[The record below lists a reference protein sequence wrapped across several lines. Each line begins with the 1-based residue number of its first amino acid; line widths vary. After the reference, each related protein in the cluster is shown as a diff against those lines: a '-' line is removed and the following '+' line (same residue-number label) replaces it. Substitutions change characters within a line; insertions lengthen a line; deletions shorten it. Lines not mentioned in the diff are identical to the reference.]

1 MAAGARGLARG
12 PADDSPGDLAGTVP
26 WQRVTT
32 GDDAVAVAERG
43 ALGTSARVV
52 VWPPGNLGLACAAAD
67 DVLAGLDRQA
77 SRFRPDS
84 ELSWL
89 HAAGG
94 GTFLLSDGL
103 AEAVGVALAAARW
116 TGGLTDPTVGDALV
130 SLGYDR
136 DYAAIGEDGGIAAAT
151 GGDGTPPGAAVAAPG
166 WQLVRLDGPLLRI
179 PPGIRLDL
187 GATAKGLGSDRA
199 VRAVMAAAG
208 GQGGVLISLGGD
220 IAVGGTPPQDGWP
233 VTVAEEPGQAGQL
246 VRLTAGAVATSSVT
260 VRRWRRGGA
269 EVHHIVDPRT
279 GRPAD
284 GPWRTATVA
293 AATCADANAAS
304 TAAIVAGA
312 AAEDWL
318 ATAGLPARL
327 TGHDGRVR
335 GLNGWP
341 GPETRTWAPVPTAAG
356 SHVYAAGPAMRP
368 GTRPPGSGR

>member
-1 MAAGARGLARG
+1 MAAGTCGLAG
-12 PADDSPGDLAGTVP
+12 AAP
-26 WQRVTT
+26 WQQVTT
-32 GDDAVAVAERG
+32 GDDTVALAERA

-52 VWPPGNLGLACAAAD
+52 VWPPGNLGVACAATD
-67 DVLAGLDRQA
+67 DVLAALDRQA

-94 GTFLLSDGL
+94 GMFLLGDGL

-136 DYAAIGEDGGIAAAT
+136 DFAVIDPDGG
-151 GGDGTPPGAAVAAPG
+151 PPGRPVPAPG
-166 WQLVRLDGPLLRI
+166 WQLIRLDGPVLRL

-187 GATAKGLGSDRA
+187 GATAKGVGSDRA
-199 VRAVMAAAG
+199 VRAVMSATG
-208 GQGGVLISLGGD
+208 YQGGALVSLGGD
-220 IAVGGTPPQDGWP
+220 IAAAGTPPRGGWP

-246 VRLTAGAVATSSVT
+246 VRLAAGAVATSSVT

-269 EVHHIVDPRT
+269 VLHHIVDPRT
-279 GRPAD
+279 GQPAD

-312 AAEDWL
+312 AAEGWL
-318 ATAGLPARL
+318 AAAGLPARL

-341 GPETRTWAPVPTAAG
+341 DPEGGAGAPVRVPQD
-356 SHVYAAGPAMRP
+356 SHVYARVPR
-368 GTRPPGSGR
+368 

>member
-1 MAAGARGLARG
+1 MTSGTAVLAR
-12 PADDSPGDLAGTVP
+12 AAA
-26 WQRVTT
+26 WQRVPT
-32 GDDAVAVAERG
+32 GDDAVAVAERA

-52 VWPPGNLGLACAAAD
+52 VWPPEHLGAACAAAD
-67 DVLAGLDRQA
+67 DVLAALDQQA

-89 HAAGG
+89 NDARGG
-94 GTFLLSDGL
+94 LFMLGDGL

-116 TGGLTDPTVGDALV
+116 TGGLTDPTVGAALV

-136 DYAAIGEDGGIAAAT
+136 DFAAIGQDGE
-151 GGDGTPPGAAVAAPG
+151 PPGAPVPAPG
-166 WQLVRLDGPLLRI
+166 WPLVRLDGPLLRL

-199 VRAVMAAAG
+199 VRAVMSTTG
-208 GQGGVLISLGGD
+208 HHGGVLVSLGGD
-220 IAVGGTPPQDGWP
+220 IAVAGTPPRDGWP
-233 VTVAEEPGQAGQL
+233 VAVAEEPDQAGPSQL
-246 VRLTAGAVATSSVT
+246 VRLAAGALATSSVSC
-260 VRRWRRGGA
+260 RRWRRGGTGL
-269 EVHHIVDPRT
+269 HHIVDPRT

-312 AAEDWL
+312 RAVDWL
-318 ATAGLPARL
+318 ATTGLPARL

-335 GLNGWP
+335 RLAGWP
-341 GPETRTWAPVPTAAG
+341 AGDGRPVPVPQG
-356 SHVYAAGPAMRP
+356 SRVYAWRP
-368 GTRPPGSGR
+368 R